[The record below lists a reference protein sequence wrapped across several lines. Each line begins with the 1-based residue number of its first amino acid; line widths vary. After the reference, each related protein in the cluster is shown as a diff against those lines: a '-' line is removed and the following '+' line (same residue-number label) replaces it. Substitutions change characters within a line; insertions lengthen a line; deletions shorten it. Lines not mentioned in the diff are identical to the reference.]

1 MPSGTSERRGAMT
14 TPQDEYIVP
23 GFLANGIHAGIKE
36 ARRKDLALIYSKT
49 PARAA
54 AVFTTNVF
62 KAAPVLIDMERI
74 KGGGA
79 QAILTN
85 SGNANAATGSEGYH
99 DALAVSAA
107 LSERMGI
114 PDDLILVASTGVIGH
129 RLPVTK
135 IKSGLDRLIKGL
147 RPQGIPDAEAAIM
160 TTDRFPKIA
169 VRRGLVGNREITIC
183 GMAKGAG
190 MIEPHMATM
199 LSYVMTDADIDAA
212 TLDRVF
218 RKAVD
223 RSFNAISVDGCMS
236 TNDTAIILANG
247 AAGNAPLNGRSRTLA
262 VFQEMLTGVLSAL
275 SQAMVRD
282 GEGATKIIRIDVQG
296 ARTGYDAKRIA
307 YAVANSNLFKTACF
321 GQDPNW
327 GRIIAA
333 VGSAGIP
340 LPADAVEVYFD
351 DMIVFRQGCGIPGNM
366 KKLQRIV
373 SQDAFCLLIRIGM
386 GSRSFCL
393 HTSDLTYDY
402 VKINAHYHT

>member
-1 MPSGTSERRGAMT
+1 MT
-14 TPQDEYIVP
+14 TQQDEYIVP

-36 ARRKDLALIYSKT
+36 GRRKDLALIYSTT

-74 KGGGA
+74 KGGRA

-85 SGNANAATGSEGYH
+85 SGNANAATGAEGYR

-107 LSERMGI
+107 LSKRLGL

-129 RLPVTK
+129 RLPVRK
-135 IKSGLDRLIKGL
+135 IESGLDKLIKGL
-147 RPQGIPDAEAAIM
+147 RPEGIPDAEAAIM
-160 TTDRFPKIA
+160 TTDRFEKIA
-169 VRRGLVGNREITIC
+169 VRKGLIGDRDITLC

-199 LSYVMTDADIDAA
+199 LAYVMTDADIDAE

-218 RKAVD
+218 RTAVD
-223 RSFNAISVDGCMS
+223 RSFNAVSVDGCMS
-236 TNDTAIILANG
+236 TNDTAVILANG
-247 AAGNAPLNGRSRTLA
+247 AACNAVINRRSKSLSLFR
-262 VFQEMLTGVLSAL
+262 EMLLGVLSEL

-296 ARTGYDAKRIA
+296 ARTSSDAKKVA
-307 YAVANSNLFKTACF
+307 YAVANSNLVKTACF

-333 VGSAGIP
+333 AGSVGIP
-340 LPADAVEVYFD
+340 LPPEAVEVYFD
-351 DMIVFRQGCGIPGNM
+351 DMVVFRQGCGVSANR
-366 KKLQRIV
+366 KKLLGIMSRNE
-373 SQDAFCLLIRIGM
+373 FCLGIRLGM
-386 GSRSFCL
+386 GTRSFCL

>member
-1 MPSGTSERRGAMT
+1 MT
-14 TPQDEYIVP
+14 TQQDEYIVP

-36 ARRKDLALIYSKT
+36 GRRKDLALIYSTT

-74 KGGGA
+74 KGGRA

-85 SGNANAATGSEGYH
+85 SGNANAATGAEGYR

-107 LSERMGI
+107 LSKRLGL

-129 RLPVTK
+129 RLPVRK
-135 IKSGLDRLIKGL
+135 IESGLDKLIKGL
-147 RPQGIPDAEAAIM
+147 RPEGIPDAEAAIM
-160 TTDRFPKIA
+160 TTDRFEKIA
-169 VRRGLVGNREITIC
+169 VRKGLIGDRDITLC

-199 LSYVMTDADIDAA
+199 LAYVMTDADIDAE

-218 RKAVD
+218 RTAVD
-223 RSFNAISVDGCMS
+223 RSFNAVSVDGCMS
-236 TNDTAIILANG
+236 TNDTAVILANG
-247 AAGNAPLNGRSRTLA
+247 AACNPVINRRSKSLSLFR
-262 VFQEMLTGVLSAL
+262 EMLLGVLSEL

-296 ARTGYDAKRIA
+296 ARTISDAKKVA
-307 YAVANSNLFKTACF
+307 YAVANSNLVKTACF

-333 VGSAGIP
+333 AGSVGIP
-340 LPADAVEVYFD
+340 LPAEAVEVYFD
-351 DMIVFRQGCGIPGNM
+351 DMVVFRHGCGVSANR
-366 KKLQRIV
+366 KKLLGIMSRNE
-373 SQDAFCLLIRIGM
+373 FCLGIRLGM
-386 GSRSFCL
+386 GTRSFCL

>member
-1 MPSGTSERRGAMT
+1 MAIEQQTYR
-14 TPQDEYIVP
+14 VP

-36 ARRKDLALIYSKT
+36 DRKKDISLIYST
-49 PARAA
+49 VPARAA

-62 KAAPVLIDMERI
+62 KAAPVLLDMERI
-74 KGGGA
+74 KSGCA

-85 SGNANAATGSEGYH
+85 SGNANAGTGPEGYD
-99 DALAVSAA
+99 DARATSAA
-107 LSERMGI
+107 LSKRLNI
-114 PDDLILVASTGVIGH
+114 QDDLVLVASTGVIGH
-129 RLPVTK
+129 RLPVKK
-135 IKSGLDRLIKGL
+135 IESGLDRLIKGL
-147 RPQGIPDAEAAIM
+147 KPEGVSDAEEAIM

-169 VRRGLVGNREITIC
+169 IRKGRIGAREITLC

-199 LSYVMTDADIDAA
+199 LAYVMTDAHVDGAA
-212 TLDRVF
+212 LDRIF

-223 RSFNAISVDGCMS
+223 QSFNAVSVDGCMS

-247 AAGNAPLNGRSRTLA
+247 AAGNPVITSRSQSLP
-262 VFQEMLTGVLSAL
+262 VFQEMLLDILSEL

-282 GEGATKIIRIDVQG
+282 GEGATKMIRIDVQG
-296 ARTGYDAKRIA
+296 ARTLHDAKKIA
-307 YAVANSNLFKTACF
+307 YAIANSNLFKTACF

-340 LPADAVEVYFD
+340 LPVDAVDVYFD
-351 DMIVFRQGCGIPGNM
+351 DMAVFKGGRGVSGDT
-366 KKLQRIV
+366 KKMQQIMSKETLHLRI
-373 SQDAFCLLIRIGM
+373 QLYM
-386 GSRSFCL
+386 GSKSFSL
-393 HTSDLTYDY
+393 FTSDLTYEY